1 MASDRAHRI
10 LRRIYKDLETKGPGS
25 MDIDA
30 ISEIV
35 EGFESEADSLLKRD
49 HVLNEEGEEMPGPG
63 ETQGTLE
70 DPALDPALEKEY
82 YLKSIEQGK
91 HTITLK
97 TIGIGKNKP
106 VSVYIDGF
114 RWEMFPGPIKAEAET
129 IAFVQSKHFD
139 KWLSKFDAPAPSE
152 PAPEEEPADEAPP
165 ETDTKDSETE
175 GPNASKGK
183 KADNDGDSG
192 SSDDEE
198 K

>member
-35 EGFESEADSLLKRD
+35 EGFELEADSLLRRT
-49 HVLNEEGEEMPGPG
+49 HALSEEGEVMPGPG

-82 YLKSIEQGK
+82 FLKSIDQGK

-114 RWEMFPGPIKAEAET
+114 RWEMFPGPIKAESET
-129 IAFVQSKHFD
+129 IAFIKSKHFD
-139 KWLSKFDAPAPSE
+139 KWLAKFDE
-152 PAPEEEPADEAPP
+152 PAPQEEPADEAPP
-165 ETDTKDSETE
+165 ENDAEDSKTE
-175 GPNASKGK
+175 GPEKVDGEK
-183 KADNDGDSG
+183 DDNGDDSG
-192 SSDDEE
+192 SSDDKE